1 MATSRFASVALN
13 VPLLPPLTYRIAETM
28 SPCVGDRCV
37 VPLGR
42 RQEVGL
48 IVALSDQ
55 TTIDPKKQK
64 TIIRLLN
71 ETEPVSEIWLKLTR
85 FAADYYQHSWGE
97 VTIAALPTFFK
108 TKPGPK
114 YEQSLERLRKPY
126 KVKKNDKPSVVLTLN
141 DEQQMAVQAVEH
153 AKGFEPYVLHGV
165 TGSGK
170 TEVYLRMMESLFAKK
185 PDAQVLFLVPEIN
198 LTPQLEARI
207 RNHFLDKPMAS
218 LHSGLAN
225 GERAKA
231 WLAAKEKRIQILVGT
246 RMAIFSDMPNLE
258 LIVVDEEHD
267 LSYKAGDGIR
277 YSARDLAVKLAQ
289 LRQIPVIL
297 GSATPSLETWSRVK
311 NGHYNLLSLTKRAV
325 PGASLPTLLVVNPKN
340 KKLIKGLTPEVI
352 DAISETLQ
360 KKEQVIIFLNRRGY
374 APVLTCPSCGWLS
387 KCPHCSTYAV
397 YHKFHGK
404 LVCHHCGWSTP
415 VYSRCPDC
423 GNVDLL
429 PMGAGTQ
436 RIEETLEQLWPQ
448 ARILR
453 IDRDTTQ
460 RKNAAKEAFDAVHA
474 GEVDI
479 LVGTQMVA
487 KGHDF
492 QKVSLVVVLNI
503 DAQLVSSNP
512 RSEERAFANLMQV
525 AGRAGRF
532 GLPAKMIVQSR
543 FGDREIFA
551 ALAQQNYNRY
561 ADYLL
566 KVRKEE
572 NSVPFVCQA
581 LLMAD
586 DANIGKALEFLK
598 QALKVGSDLL
608 QQQQNESVVIYD
620 PIPMALMK
628 LADKERAQL
637 LVEASSRIAMGRFLR
652 QWYRQLC
659 EIGTSVHWTMDVDP
673 MDV

>member
-1 MATSRFASVALN
+1 
-13 VPLLPPLTYRIAETM
+13 
-28 SPCVGDRCV
+28 
-37 VPLGR
+37 
-42 RQEVGL
+42 
-48 IVALSDQ
+48 
-55 TTIDPKKQK
+55 
-64 TIIRLLN
+64 
-71 ETEPVSEIWLKLTR
+71 
-85 FAADYYQHSWGE
+85 
-97 VTIAALPTFFK
+97 
-108 TKPGPK
+108 
-114 YEQSLERLRKPY
+114 
-126 KVKKNDKPSVVLTLN
+126 
-141 DEQQMAVQAVEH
+141 MAVEAVDH
-153 AKGFEPYVLHGV
+153 AKGFAPYVLHGV

-170 TEVYLRMMESLFAKK
+170 TEVYLRMMESLFVKK

-207 RNHFLDKPMAS
+207 RNHFPDKPMAS

-246 RMAIFSDMPNLE
+246 RMAIFSDMPNLG

-277 YSARDLAVKLAQ
+277 YSARDLAIKLAQ

-311 NGHYNLLSLTKRAV
+311 NGHYNLLSLTKRAE
-325 PGASLPTLLVVNPKN
+325 PGASLPTLSVVNPKN

-352 DAISETLQ
+352 DANSETLQ

-404 LVCHHCGWSTP
+404 LVCHHCGWSIP

-532 GLPAKMIVQSR
+532 GLPAKMVVQSR

-551 ALAQQNYNRY
+551 ALAQQDYNRY

-598 QALKVGSDLL
+598 QALKVGTDLL
-608 QQQQNESVVIYD
+608 EQQQNESVVIYD

-637 LVEASSRIAMGRFLR
+637 LVEASSRVAMGRFLR

>member
-1 MATSRFASVALN
+1 
-13 VPLLPPLTYRIAETM
+13 M
-28 SPCVGDRCV
+28 S
-37 VPLGR
+37 
-42 RQEVGL
+42 
-48 IVALSDQ
+48 
-55 TTIDPKKQK
+55 
-64 TIIRLLN
+64 
-71 ETEPVSEIWLKLTR
+71 
-85 FAADYYQHSWGE
+85 
-97 VTIAALPTFFK
+97 IAALPTFFK

-126 KVKKNDKPSVVLTLN
+126 KEKKIDKPSGVLTLN
-141 DEQQMAVQAVEH
+141 DEQQLAVEAVDH
-153 AKGFEPYVLHGV
+153 AKGFAPYVLHGV

-170 TEVYLRMMESLFAKK
+170 TEVYLRMMESLFVKK

-207 RNHFLDKPMAS
+207 RNHFPDKPMAS

-246 RMAIFSDMPNLE
+246 RMAIFSDMPNLG

-277 YSARDLAVKLAQ
+277 YSARDLAIKLAQ

-325 PGASLPTLLVVNPKN
+325 PGASLPTLSVVNPKN

-404 LVCHHCGWSTP
+404 LVCHHCGWSIP

-532 GLPAKMIVQSR
+532 GLPAKMVVQSR

-551 ALAQQNYNRY
+551 ALAQQDYNRY

-598 QALKVGSDLL
+598 QALKVGTDLL
-608 QQQQNESVVIYD
+608 EQQQNESVVIYD

-637 LVEASSRIAMGRFLR
+637 LVEASSRVAMGRFLR